1 MKQYPIWI
9 DTHNPSYANQFSKS
23 MGVKY
28 NTDATSD
35 IKIGTSKVNSFDFL
49 TTVVKTFEAN
59 GVKMYQF
66 SIDGDVVR
74 EARYDA
80 KTSIMK
86 MFLVKNGIYTE
97 YFTNEKKAVA

>member
-1 MKQYPIWI
+1 MKQYPIWFYM
-9 DTHNPSYANQFSKS
+9 TNHSYSYSFSKS
-23 MGVKY
+23 YGVKH
-28 NTDATSD
+28 NIDATSD

-49 TTVVKTFEAN
+49 ITVVKTFEAN

-74 EARYDA
+74 EARYNA